1 MSQRVQKHRHQQRR
15 EPPPSGQRP
24 RSNLVPRDIKA
35 LAEALTAFHTCFHDL
50 FVRREQREWSALYL
64 RGQLSDLERKTVEPM
79 VLALKGADPAA
90 VRAVQQFLGQGLWD
104 DDPILWRLQR
114 LIAEELG
121 ADDGVVVI
129 DGSSFP
135 KQGRHSVGV
144 ARQYC
149 GHLGKVA
156 NCQHAVF
163 AAYSSAKGHA
173 FLDRRL
179 YMPEGWFNDTH
190 APRRIRAGV
199 PERVTFKT
207 EPQLGLAIVQGLVE
221 RGRLPFQW
229 VLADETYG
237 ADPKFLDGVDALG
250 RWYFVEVPVT
260 TRVWSGPITVEPA
273 GKGAMGRP
281 RKYARAVEGTPKPR
295 EVRQMAQAL
304 PATAWRRYT
313 IQEGAKGR
321 IEAECACLR
330 ITRSK
335 RHGKPGAEAWAVF
348 RRNLSVGTPV
358 KVFLTNA
365 PASCAKRELARMSG
379 MRWPIE
385 TAFQEAKGEVGMD
398 HYEVRTWRGW
408 HHHMTQTFLAHYF
421 LVHMRV
427 RGEKSRADHSA
438 GQATA
443 RSHTFQTNDHARTR
457 HRPHPVSASAELRG
471 VPVAPDQNRVKPPQ
485 TPDAA

>member
-1 MSQRVQKHRHQQRR
+1 MSQRVRKHHPDWRR

-35 LAEALTAFHTCFHDL
+35 LAEALTAFHARFHDL

-79 VLALKGADPAA
+79 VLALKGADQAA

-104 DDPILWRLQR
+104 DDPILWRLQH

-121 ADDGVVVI
+121 ADNGVVVI

-135 KQGRHSVGV
+135 KQGSHSVGV

-149 GHLGKVA
+149 GHLGQVA

-179 YMPEGWFNDTH
+179 YMPEGWCDDTH
-190 APRRIRAGV
+190 APRRIRTGV
-199 PERVTFKT
+199 PANVTFKT

-221 RGRLPFQW
+221 RGRLPFRW

-250 RWYFVEVPVT
+250 KWYFVEVPVT

-281 RKYARAVEGTPKPR
+281 RKYARAVKGTPKPR
-295 EVRQMAQAL
+295 EVRQMAQEL
-304 PATAWRRYT
+304 PATAWQCYT
-313 IQEGAKGR
+313 IHEGAKGR

-348 RRNLSVGTPV
+348 RRNLGEGAPV

-365 PASCAKRELARMSG
+365 PAACAKSELARMSG

-427 RGEKSRADHSA
+427 RGEKSRADRTA

-443 RSHTFQTNDHARTR
+443 RSHTFQANDHARTN

-471 VPVAPDQNRVKPPQ
+471 VPVAPDQNRVKAPE
-485 TPDAA
+485 TPEAA

>member
-1 MSQRVQKHRHQQRR
+1 MRQRMRKNRHHQRC
-15 EPPPSGQRP
+15 EPPPSGQQP
-24 RSNLVPRDIKA
+24 RRKLAPRDIEA
-35 LAEALTAFHTCFHDL
+35 LADELVAFHACFCDL

-64 RGQLSDLERKTVEPM
+64 RGQLSDLERKTIEPM
-79 VLALKGADPAA
+79 VLALKGVDQAA
-90 VRAVQQFLGQGLWD
+90 VRAVQQFLGQGTWD
-104 DDPILWRLQR
+104 DAPILWRLQS
-114 LIAEELG
+114 LIAADLG

-173 FLDRRL
+173 FVDRRL

-190 APRRIRAGV
+190 APQRIRAGV
-199 PERVTFKT
+199 PANVTFKT
-207 EPQLGLAIVQGLVE
+207 EPQLGLEIVQGLVE
-221 RGRLPFQW
+221 HGTLPFRW

-237 ADPKFLDGVDALG
+237 AAPKFLDGVDALG

-260 TRVWSGPITVEPA
+260 TRVWSGSVEVEPA
-273 GKGAMGRP
+273 GKGLMGRP
-281 RKYARAVEGTPKPR
+281 RKYARAVAGTPKPR
-295 EVRQMAQAL
+295 EVRQMAQEL

-321 IEAECACLR
+321 IEAECVCLR
-330 ITRSK
+330 VTRSK

-348 RRNLSVGTPV
+348 RRNLGEEVPV

-365 PASCAKRELARMSG
+365 PASRAKRELARMSG

-421 LVHMRV
+421 LVRMRV
-427 RGEKSRADHSA
+427 RGEKSGADRTAS
-438 GQATA
+438 QATD
-443 RSHTFQTNDHARTR
+443 RRHPPRNNDHARTSHR
-457 HRPHPVSASAELRG
+457 HYPVSASAELRSL
-471 VPVAPDQNRVKPPQ
+471 PVASDQNRITAPEAPK
-485 TPDAA
+485 AA